1 MKDDKKIEKG
11 KEASEKD
18 KKQSKPEKLSEED
31 LEYKKNIDDM
41 VEGLFLSD
49 YDLRINSYNML
60 KHEITTSTSS
70 MTSIPRPLK
79 FIRTHF
85 TEIKNFYEKFI
96 PATEKDKTYKLML
109 SDLISVILTVVSEKD
124 EEVNEL
130 TILSYVLS
138 GTRKDITSWGIE
150 YVRSLCSDI
159 GQEYNIRLEKVEPIN
174 ELIDLVKMFAPYLI
188 KQHCES
194 DAIDLLIEV
203 ESLDEIKNF
212 INENN
217 YKKVCLYLLS
227 IANYSADTD
236 EYRNILEL
244 VYNIY
249 FDKFGQYIDAMRVA
263 IKIGNI
269 LYIKQTFIKC
279 KDLLTKMQLGFILA
293 QEGIFLDEEDTKI
306 KIDNKIIDIM
316 RNYKLTEYFKVLAKT
331 LELLE
336 PKHPEDVFKSH
347 LEDKKSQNTKK
358 LESYKINMAYSIAS
372 SFINAG
378 YGTEV
383 LLSKKDS
390 DWIYKNKEEGI
401 QCLIA
406 GMGLVNV
413 WDYLEGPNK
422 VYELAGNKEQ
432 DTFKR
437 SGRNIGLGLSLC
449 GIKEENDLAIAVL
462 LEELLDKNIN
472 IKISALFGLG
482 LAACGTQNDKL
493 FDPIREALQDFSYG
507 FEVSAFASLT
517 LGLIFIGSSNEDVF
531 NDLFS
536 ILLSRNENAKG
547 KLFENPFFVIYILGI
562 GLLCLGKQTNNDFMI
577 ETLVTIEEFSKEM
590 RDYMKTMLISFSYA
604 GSGNVSKVQELMQII
619 AKSNEEI
626 NPKVQSIA
634 VIGCSLIAIG
644 EEVGTEMLSRS
655 FNHFLQFG
663 DINIK
668 KTVSLAIAL
677 LNLSNPKVQV
687 IDSLTKFCYDTDK
700 TVSMNAIYS
709 MGLVSSGSNHS
720 RVGGLLRSL
729 AAYYA
734 EDSNPLFM
742 VRIAQGLLHLGKGL
756 ISLDPIYSHKLLIN
770 NRALAG
776 ILITLFSFTE
786 TENLICGKHQF
797 LLYSLALAMKPK
809 LVITVDKN
817 LKPVDDVQ
825 LMVGQAVDI
834 VGQTGNPRTISGF
847 QIHNSPAVINTGER
861 CEINGEDIKT
871 YSDVL
876 EGVIIIED
884 NRKRE
889 EK

>member
-1 MKDDKKIEKG
+1 
-11 KEASEKD
+11 
-18 KKQSKPEKLSEED
+18 
-31 LEYKKNIDDM
+31 M

-124 EEVNEL
+124 EEGNEL

-159 GQEYNIRLEKVEPIN
+159 GQEYNIRLEKGEPIN

-729 AAYYA
+729 AAYYS

>member
-1 MKDDKKIEKG
+1 
-11 KEASEKD
+11 
-18 KKQSKPEKLSEED
+18 
-31 LEYKKNIDDM
+31 M

-49 YDLRINSYNML
+49 YDLRINSYNMI

-79 FIRTHF
+79 FIRMHF
-85 TEIKNFYEKFI
+85 TEIKNFYDKFI
-96 PATEKDKTYKLML
+96 PSTENDKNYKLML
-109 SDLISVILTVVSEKD
+109 SDLISVLLTVVSEKD
-124 EEVNEL
+124 EEGKEL

-159 GQEYNIRLEKVEPIN
+159 GKEFTSRLEKGEPTN
-174 ELIDLVKMFAPYLI
+174 ELLELVKMFAPYLI
-188 KQHCES
+188 KQHCEN

-203 ESLDEIKNF
+203 ESLDDIKNY

-217 YKKVCLYLLS
+217 YKKICLYLLS

-236 EYRNILEL
+236 EYRSILEL
-244 VYNIY
+244 VYDIY
-249 FDKFGQYIDAMRVA
+249 FNKFKQYIDAMRVA
-263 IKIGNI
+263 IKTGNM
-269 LYIKQTFIKC
+269 LYINQTFFQC
-279 KDLLTKMQLGFILA
+279 KDLSTQMQLGFILA
-293 QEGIFLDEEDTKI
+293 QEGIFLNIEKSSI
-306 KIDNKIIDIM
+306 KVDNKVIEIM
-316 RNYKLTEYFKVLAKT
+316 RNFKLTEYFKVLAKT

-347 LEDKKSQNTKK
+347 LEDKKTQNKKK

-378 YGTEV
+378 FGTEV

-390 DWIYKNKEEGI
+390 DWIFKNKEEGI

-406 GMGLVNV
+406 GMGLVNI

-432 DTFKR
+432 DIYKR
-437 SGRNIGLGLSLC
+437 SGRNIGLGISLC
-449 GIKEENDLAIAVL
+449 GIKEENDLVVAVL
-462 LEELLDKNIN
+462 LEELLDKNIT

-482 LAACGTQNDKL
+482 LAACGSQNESLIEPLRACLEDC
-493 FDPIREALQDFSYG
+493 SYG
-507 FEVSAFASLT
+507 FEVSAFTCLA
-517 LGLIFIGSSNEDVF
+517 LGLIFLGSSNEDIF
-531 NDLFS
+531 NDLFT
-536 ILLSRNENAKG
+536 ILLTRNENSKG
-547 KLFENPFFVIYILGI
+547 KVFESPFFVIYILGM
-562 GLLCLGKQTNNDFMI
+562 GFLCLGKQANNDFMI
-577 ETLVTIEEFSKEM
+577 DTLVSIEEFPKEM

-668 KTVSLAIAL
+668 KTVGLAMAL
-677 LNLSNPKVQV
+677 LNLSDPKVQV

-700 TVSMNAIYS
+700 TVAMNAIYS

-720 RVGGLLRSL
+720 RVAGLLRSL
-729 AAYYA
+729 AGYYTDDTNA
-734 EDSNPLFM
+734 LFITR
-742 VRIAQGLLHLGKGL
+742 VAQGLLHLGKGL
-756 ISLDPIYSHKLLIN
+756 ITLDPVYSHKLLIN

-776 ILITLFSFTE
+776 ILITLCSFTE
-786 TENLICGKHQF
+786 TEGLICGKYQF

-825 LMVGQAVDI
+825 LMIGQAIDI

-847 QIHNSPAVINTGER
+847 QIHTSPAVINTGER
-861 CEINGEDIKT
+861 CEINGEDVKC

-876 EGVIIIED
+876 EGVVIIED
-884 NRKRE
+884 KRKRE
-889 EK
+889 NK

>member
-1 MKDDKKIEKG
+1 
-11 KEASEKD
+11 
-18 KKQSKPEKLSEED
+18 
-31 LEYKKNIDDM
+31 M

-124 EEVNEL
+124 EEGNEL

-159 GQEYNIRLEKVEPIN
+159 GQEYNIRLEKGEPIN

-236 EYRNILEL
+236 EYRNIIEL

-809 LVITVDKN
+809 LIITVDKN

>member
-1 MKDDKKIEKG
+1 
-11 KEASEKD
+11 
-18 KKQSKPEKLSEED
+18 
-31 LEYKKNIDDM
+31 M

-124 EEVNEL
+124 EEGNEL

-159 GQEYNIRLEKVEPIN
+159 GQEYNIRLEKGEPIN

-249 FDKFGQYIDAMRVA
+249 FDKFEKYIDAMRVA

>member
-1 MKDDKKIEKG
+1 
-11 KEASEKD
+11 
-18 KKQSKPEKLSEED
+18 
-31 LEYKKNIDDM
+31 M

-124 EEVNEL
+124 EEGNEL

-150 YVRSLCSDI
+150 DVRSLCSDI
-159 GQEYNIRLEKVEPIN
+159 GQEYNIRLEKGEPIN

-249 FDKFGQYIDAMRVA
+249 FDKFEKYIDAMRVA

-269 LYIKQTFIKC
+269 LYIKQTFLKC

>member
-1 MKDDKKIEKG
+1 
-11 KEASEKD
+11 
-18 KKQSKPEKLSEED
+18 
-31 LEYKKNIDDM
+31 M

-124 EEVNEL
+124 EEGNEL

-138 GTRKDITSWGIE
+138 GTRKAITSWGIE

-159 GQEYNIRLEKVEPIN
+159 GQEYNIRLEKGEPIN

>member
-1 MKDDKKIEKG
+1 
-11 KEASEKD
+11 
-18 KKQSKPEKLSEED
+18 
-31 LEYKKNIDDM
+31 M

-124 EEVNEL
+124 EEGNEL

-159 GQEYNIRLEKVEPIN
+159 GQEYNIRLEKGEPIN

-482 LAACGTQNDKL
+482 LAACGTQNDKF

>member
-1 MKDDKKIEKG
+1 
-11 KEASEKD
+11 
-18 KKQSKPEKLSEED
+18 
-31 LEYKKNIDDM
+31 M

-49 YDLRINSYNML
+49 YVLRINSYNMI

-79 FIRTHF
+79 FIRSHF
-85 TEIKNFYEKFI
+85 TEIKDFYDKFI
-96 PATEKDKTYKLML
+96 PSTEDDKNYKLML

-124 EEVNEL
+124 EEGNEL
-130 TILSYVLS
+130 TILSYVLT

-159 GQEYNIRLEKVEPIN
+159 GQEYNIRLDKGEPTN
-174 ELIDLVKMFAPYLI
+174 DLLDLVKTFAPYLI

-203 ESLDEIKNF
+203 ESIDEIKNY

-217 YKKVCLYLLS
+217 YKKICLYLLS
-227 IANYSADTD
+227 ISNYSADTE
-236 EYRNILEL
+236 EYRSTLEL

-249 FDKFGQYIDAMRVA
+249 FGKFHQYIDAMRVA
-263 IKIGNI
+263 IKIGNP
-269 LYIKQTFIKC
+269 LYIEQTFLKC
-279 KDLLTKMQLGFILA
+279 EDLTTKKQLAFILA
-293 QEGIFLDEEDTKI
+293 CEGIFLNSEHTKMKLDDDI
-306 KIDNKIIDIM
+306 MEIM
-316 RNYKLTEYFKVLAKT
+316 RNYKQSEYYKVLAKT